1 MNNDEIDKMLYD
13 YFRNLDN
20 EIPLKIRN
28 TIQNFPKEKI
38 HRNRKK
44 KDENFYK
51 TVRIQVKTTKF
62 INEKNILFLFI
73 FRINEDILT

>member
-51 TVRIQVKTTKF
+51 TVRI
-62 INEKNILFLFI
+62 
-73 FRINEDILT
+73 